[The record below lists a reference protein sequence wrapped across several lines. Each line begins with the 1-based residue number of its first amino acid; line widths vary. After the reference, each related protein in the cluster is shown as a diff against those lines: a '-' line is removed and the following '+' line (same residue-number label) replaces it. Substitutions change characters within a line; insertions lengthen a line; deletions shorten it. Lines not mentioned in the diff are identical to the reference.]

1 MKPQD
6 TQNYE
11 LLRPSLNTANRLLR
25 FSVNDC
31 GVSPALFSD
40 AHLTLGGLVVGKI
53 SILEVDAG
61 TRVLWL
67 MKLVS
72 YVIIEDFK
80 RDSSGQGLHNRLLR
94 CYRSLGFISFTTLT
108 P

>member
-1 MKPQD
+1 M
-6 TQNYE
+6 
-11 LLRPSLNTANRLLR
+11 
-25 FSVNDC
+25 
-31 GVSPALFSD
+31 SPALFSG

-72 YVIIEDFK
+72 YVIIEDFR

-94 CYRSLGFISFTTLT
+94 CYRSLGFISFTTFTQQFVGNVKSLA
-108 P
+108 

>member
-1 MKPQD
+1 MDITYDVIQNGAENADSRRKNLQKKAPLKPQD

-11 LLRPSLNTANRLLR
+11 LLRPCLVEHNKQIILC

-31 GVSPALFSD
+31 GVPPALFSD

-72 YVIIEDFK
+72 YVIIEDF
-80 RDSSGQGLHNRLLR
+80 
-94 CYRSLGFISFTTLT
+94 
-108 P
+108 